1 MAGFLKK
8 YKQNKLLL
16 TGGILVFSIIVLAVA
31 APLLSPCDP
40 NGVKVEDRL
49 QTPGEHNLM
58 GTDGFGRDILSR
70 VIYGARFSLT
80 LAVVVVA
87 VNFVLGLLI
96 GSVAGYFGGFID
108 EFIMRIVDVLMAFP
122 NIILAL
128 CIVGVLG
135 PTIQNLIIALVILGW
150 VGYARIARGL
160 VLSVKE
166 QVFISAARALGAGSG
181 YIILRHVIPNVIPP
195 LIVLATLHVGHTILS
210 VAALSFLG
218 LGVQP
223 PTPEW
228 GAMLNEG
235 KQFVFTHPHVMVFPG
250 LAITVTVFAFNVL
263 GEGLRDIL
271 DPRSRETVKT

>member
-1 MAGFLKK
+1 M
-8 YKQNKLLL
+8 L